1 MRGSQRGRL
10 HVVVERHRRE
20 LLRLERATASE
31 MVRMYGG
38 IWQRL
43 REAIETLAQQYNT
56 AAAANAEISPSWIH
70 EFNRLYNLQRQT
82 EAEMRHFIDAAEAR
96 IVENEREAVAAAGQ
110 HFDELM
116 TVSAGPGV
124 VGRWDR
130 LPVEAVSDLVGFTA
144 DGSPL
149 RDLLD
154 ELGDSASQA
163 VRDGLI
169 EGLAIGQNPREI
181 ARRIRKELGGNLTR
195 LLRISRTETLRAYRE
210 ATRRNYQANDDIIA
224 GWRWLAAKQARTCVM
239 CLAMDGTF
247 HTLDEHLDDHPNG
260 RCAYV
265 PVLRGEEGDGPQW
278 ETGAEWLEKSN
289 EDIQRQVLGDAGY
302 EAYKAGAVT
311 LRDYVGQKHD
321 KDWGSTRYARSL
333 REILGKEGAQ
343 QWGQIAR
350 WEKLPDEKLI
360 PALVR
365 SEIEPTPHLLER
377 VQGYVAGRGFDPQR
391 MQLVDKQVAGHEWK
405 GRLLRE
411 NDLLPTLEQ
420 HYLKHVVARQEWA
433 EGTTITEYVQT
444 AEDVIRNAESGILAA
459 KVRNRWHMF
468 FVDRV
473 PDVRPHTGSDWV
485 VVQYAVSE
493 GYWWSAYRLWRGVEQ
508 LTGLAEREGNRWLRL
523 LPKRES

>member
-1 MRGSQRGRL
+1 M
-10 HVVVERHRRE
+10 
-20 LLRLERATASE
+20 ERAGASE
-31 MVRMYGG
+31 MVRAYGG
-38 IWQRL
+38 VWQRL
-43 REAIETLAQQYNT
+43 RVAIESLAKQYND
-56 AAAANAEISPSWIH
+56 AAAVNDEISPSWVF

-149 RDLLD
+149 RELLD
-154 ELGDSASQA
+154 ELGTDASQK

-169 EGLAIGQNPREI
+169 QGLALGQNPRQV
-181 ARRIRKELGGNLTR
+181 ARAIRGELGGNLVR
-195 LLRISRTETLRAYRE
+195 ALRIARTEQLRSYRE
-210 ATRRNYQANDDIIA
+210 ATRRNYEANSDIIA
-224 GWRWLAAKQARTCVM
+224 GWRWLAAKQPRTCAM

-333 REILGKEGAQ
+333 KEILGKEGAQ
-343 QWGQIAR
+343 RWGQIAR

-391 MQLVDKQVAGHEWK
+391 MQEAGQEVHSAQIEWQ
-405 GRLLRE
+405 GRIVTRSDRLSVL
-411 NDLLPTLEQ
+411 DA
-420 HYLKHVVARQEWA
+420 HYLKHVIKRGEWPQGTTLEEYTESIRAVVQDPNSGIMASWLRGRWRLNFMANVPEMRPHWGTDWIVVEYDVAR
-433 EGTTITEYVQT
+433 G
-444 AEDVIRNAESGILAA
+444 
-459 KVRNRWHMF
+459 
-468 FVDRV
+468 
-473 PDVRPHTGSDWV
+473 
-485 VVQYAVSE
+485 
-493 GYWWSAYRLWRGVEQ
+493 WWYTAYRAWDDLDHVTKDKRRG
-508 LTGLAEREGNRWLRL
+508 GIRWLRPL
-523 LPKRES
+523 TNKP